1 MSSRAAPVVNGSR
14 AVGRSGADRAT
25 GAQLALTTGGGGC
38 RPREAGA
45 TLTALTVPSVRRR
58 LGTGPMAPE
67 RSVGRASAPP
77 PRGGPQTLAEGRPLN
92 AEACPSI
99 GGPCGEQCELGRP
112 VSRPPLRHA
121 GVRRDL
127 KVACAER
134 LGGRQQEPARHTDV
148 GAGER
153 FAGLTSR
160 RCSFGLRLADADG
173 PTGVTPAG
181 RTPRDLGLTVDRS
194 VRTVTLGCA
203 TGAAAWSYGGS
214 DVLGRRSVSSAP
226 LKIDKEA
233 ENCVPGTRR
242 LQHDG

>member
-1 MSSRAAPVVNGSR
+1 
-14 AVGRSGADRAT
+14 
-25 GAQLALTTGGGGC
+25 
-38 RPREAGA
+38 
-45 TLTALTVPSVRRR
+45 
-58 LGTGPMAPE
+58 
-67 RSVGRASAPP
+67 
-77 PRGGPQTLAEGRPLN
+77 
-92 AEACPSI
+92 
-99 GGPCGEQCELGRP
+99 
-112 VSRPPLRHA
+112 
-121 GVRRDL
+121 
-127 KVACAER
+127 VACAER